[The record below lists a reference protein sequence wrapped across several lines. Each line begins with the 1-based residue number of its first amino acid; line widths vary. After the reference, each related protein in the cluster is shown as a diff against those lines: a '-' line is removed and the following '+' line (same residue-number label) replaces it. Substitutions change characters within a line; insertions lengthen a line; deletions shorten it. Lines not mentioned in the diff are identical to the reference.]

1 MASLGKRQKTVV
13 VGAGP
18 VGALAAIYAAQ
29 RGHDVE
35 IYELRSDLRDPSTTP
50 LNFSR
55 SINLALSER
64 GINAMRNSGRPELLE
79 KVLSETIPMRGRM
92 IHGKSSSG
100 EFTEQ
105 SQDYDIHGRALHAAD
120 RGGLNKTLLDELE
133 TMPNVKF
140 FFSHKL
146 TGADFKNHKAW
157 FEISHSESSK
167 DTTGTRAREVE
178 IEFDLMIGAD
188 GAHSAARYHLMK
200 YARLDYQQTYIDTLW
215 CEFSIEPKEK
225 NGGDTNDLFAIS
237 PNHLHIWP
245 GKEFMFIAIPSS
257 DGSFTCTLFLPSS
270 HLTTLENDPST
281 ISTFFNTHFPGV
293 TTLIPPTSLIHSFK
307 SNPHLPLI
315 SIKCQPYHYGSSV
328 VIIGDAAHAMVPFYG
343 QGMNAGLEDVFVLFS
358 ILDSHST
365 PSSSS
370 SSSTTSTTSSPD
382 QLSLTPEAR
391 AKALAAY
398 SAYREPDA
406 HAINDLALSN
416 YTEMRASVI
425 SPLYKA
431 RKYLEE
437 HLSIWLP
444 GLGWRTKY
452 SRVSFGNERYG
463 EVVRSDDRQG
473 RLLMGL
479 LGVGGV
485 GALGGLVGLV
495 GWFARVGF
503 GVGRRGGGVLDVG
516 RIREVFG
523 WLSG

>member
-1 MASLGKRQKTVV
+1 MASKERRQKIVV

-64 GINAMRNSGRPELLE
+64 GINAMRHSDRPGLLE
-79 KVLSETIPMRGRM
+79 KVLSETVPMRGRM

-105 SQDYDIHGRALHAAD
+105 SQDYDIHGGALHAAD

-167 DTTGTRAREVE
+167 DSTGTRAREVE

-200 YARLDYQQTYIDTLW
+200 YARLDYEQTYIDTLW
-215 CEFSIEPKEK
+215 CEFTIEAKEV
-225 NGGDTNDLFAIS
+225 GTNQDPASRFAIS

-270 HLTTLENDPST
+270 HLANLESDPST
-281 ISTFFNTHFPGV
+281 VPSFFDTYFPGV
-293 TTLIPPTSLIHSFK
+293 TSLISPSTLIHSFK

-343 QGMNAGLEDVFVLFS
+343 QGMNAGLEDVNVLFS
-358 ILDSHST
+358 ILDAHAPASG
-365 PSSSS
+365 
-370 SSSTTSTTSSPD
+370 
-382 QLSLTPEAR
+382 SLNAADRAR
-391 AKALAAY
+391 ALSAY
-398 SAYREPDA
+398 STHRQSDA
-406 HAINDLALSN
+406 HAINDLALQN

-437 HLSIWLP
+437 SLSVWLP
-444 GLGWRTKY
+444 SLGWRTKY

-463 EVVRSDDRQG
+463 EVVRSDDHQA
-473 RLLMGL
+473 RLLMGVL
-479 LGVGGV
+479 AGVGV
-485 GALGGLVGLV
+485 
-495 GWFARVGF
+495 F
-503 GVGRRGGGVLDVG
+503 GVGIFGIGIWGLLGARRVRGVLDV
-516 RIREVFG
+516 RRVREVFG
-523 WLSG
+523 WMSG